1 MTNLDDER
9 SFALLDSGN
18 MAAQIAGFPDACAAA
33 WKQAQMLSFPPAYRA
48 VSSVVIFGMGG
59 SAISGDLART
69 LGANTASMPIEVVR
83 GYHVP
88 GYVDNNTLVIAI
100 SFSGDTEETLVA
112 FDAASQK
119 KPQQIVIASGGALQ
133 ARAQASGIPHYPIRT
148 VRKQPRAALPHLYMP
163 VLHALAALSIIRCPA
178 TAVLDAIHFVAEQA
192 PKFDVTVPERANPA
206 KQLARALHG
215 RIVSIYGAEF
225 LSEVARRWKT
235 QINENSKLWAEFEH
249 LPEANHNAVVGYAHP
264 LAQSTALCVVQLHS
278 SLYNARTRIRIGVT
292 RELLES
298 STIANETIIVHGPTP
313 LAQQLYAILLGD
325 YVSYYLALL
334 NDVDPTPV
342 AHLDHVKARLARA
355 PTEVVP
361 QRGDSIV

>member
-9 SFALLDSGN
+9 SFSSLDSGN

-33 WKQAQMLSFPPAYRA
+33 WEQAQSVSLPPAYRA
-48 VSSVVIFGMGG
+48 VSSVVVFGMGG

-69 LGANTASMPIEVVR
+69 LGSNMASVSIEVVR

-88 GYVDNNTLVIAI
+88 GYVDNKTLAVAI

-112 FDAASQK
+112 FDAAAQK
-119 KPQQIVIASGGALQ
+119 TTQQIVIAGGGALQ
-133 ARAQASGIPHYPIRT
+133 ARAQGSGIPHYPIRN
-148 VRKQPRAALPHLYMP
+148 VRKQPRTALPHLYMP
-163 VLHALAALSIIRCPA
+163 VLHALSALGIIFCPSA
-178 TAVLDAIHFVAEQA
+178 AVLEAIQFVAEQA
-192 PKFDVTVPERANPA
+192 PKFDVTVPERRNPA

-235 QINENSKLWAEFEH
+235 QINENSKQWAEFEH
-249 LPEANHNAVVGYAHP
+249 LPEANHNAVVGFGHP
-264 LAQSTALCVVQLHS
+264 AANTSVLQVVQLQS
-278 SLYNARTRIRIGVT
+278 SLYHNRTRFRMEVT
-292 RELLES
+292 RELLKTS
-298 STIANETIIVHGPTP
+298 AIAGETITVQGPTP
-313 LAQQLYAILLGD
+313 LAQQLYGTLLGD

-342 AHLDHVKARLARA
+342 ANIEFVKSQLTSAM
-355 PTEVVP
+355 
-361 QRGDSIV
+361 

>member
-9 SFALLDSGN
+9 SFSILDSGN

-33 WKQAQMLSFPPAYRA
+33 WEQAQSVSLPPAYRA
-48 VSSVVIFGMGG
+48 VSSVVVFGMGG

-69 LGANTASMPIEVVR
+69 LGSNTASVPIEVVR
-83 GYHVP
+83 GYHIP
-88 GYVDNNTLVIAI
+88 GYVDNKTLAVAI

-112 FDAASQK
+112 FDAASQRT
-119 KPQQIVIASGGALQ
+119 PQQLVIASGGALQ
-133 ARAQASGIPHYPIRT
+133 ARAHGSGIPHYPIRN
-148 VRKQPRAALPHLYMP
+148 VCKQPRAALPHLYMP
-163 VLHALAALSIIRCPA
+163 VLHALAALGIIRCPS

-192 PKFDVTVPERANPA
+192 SRLDVAIPERGNPA

-235 QINENSKLWAEFEH
+235 QINENSKQWAEFEH
-249 LPEANHNAVVGYAHP
+249 LPEANHNAVVGYGNPAAHT
-264 LAQSTALCVVQLHS
+264 SALQVVQLYS
-278 SLYNARTRIRIGVT
+278 SLYHSRTRIRSEVT
-292 RELLES
+292 KELLRASAIASE
-298 STIANETIIVHGPTP
+298 TIAVEGPTP
-313 LAQQLYAILLGD
+313 LAQQLYGILLGD

-342 AHLDHVKARLARA
+342 ANIDHVKARLTSAM
-355 PTEVVP
+355 
-361 QRGDSIV
+361 